1 LESRYPFHEASGKHV
16 VPMTEVVFQEIC
28 RQIESL
34 KRSILSHNKRG
45 DIYGLFSSHFLTGTA
60 EWREGWIVLCDE
72 DWLKTQFDE
81 KNAYSISSLGYSL
94 GDLSSEEASEKF
106 KRGFDLLMQRDPFK
120 GPPVSFAF
128 QPVTLIGLIL
138 GVKATSDSRWK
149 TDASLWLSS
158 LIEKRVKS
166 GSMIRYQEFIYN
178 YARFLLKGSPQ
189 EISVE
194 LVGLSIEEF
203 SLLEYTLRRN
213 IFRDKKQKDSLIE
226 VRKNLIE
233 QTVKSGIS
241 EDVNEKAAIIWIAV
255 SESISTDIESC
266 LLSPHYVSA
275 ILSRFESAM
284 KRWRYDSD
292 KLKKPIRWPIV
303 SEREVQDILWLV
315 LRSYFDDLID
325 EEALPKFGHK
335 FHKPD
340 FAIPSLRLLIEVKY
354 IYQKDDFKKIEQ
366 EIMVDTV
373 AYLSNTQNYDRIL
386 VFIYDESSSV
396 QEHETTRK
404 DLIKREEIEDVI
416 IVSKPS
422 QVVKDDVS

>member
-1 LESRYPFHEASGKHV
+1 
-16 VPMTEVVFQEIC
+16 
-28 RQIESL
+28 
-34 KRSILSHNKRG
+34 
-45 DIYGLFSSHFLTGTA
+45 
-60 EWREGWIVLCDE
+60 
-72 DWLKTQFDE
+72 
-81 KNAYSISSLGYSL
+81 
-94 GDLSSEEASEKF
+94 
-106 KRGFDLLMQRDPFK
+106 
-120 GPPVSFAF
+120 
-128 QPVTLIGLIL
+128 
-138 GVKATSDSRWK
+138 
-149 TDASLWLSS
+149 
-158 LIEKRVKS
+158 
-166 GSMIRYQEFIYN
+166 
-178 YARFLLKGSPQ
+178 
-189 EISVE
+189 
-194 LVGLSIEEF
+194 
-203 SLLEYTLRRN
+203 
-213 IFRDKKQKDSLIE
+213 
-226 VRKNLIE
+226 
-233 QTVKSGIS
+233 
-241 EDVNEKAAIIWIAV
+241 V